1 MTMTCAKQTLK
12 MVQKIRKEMES
23 KNQIYTI
30 TENGLLDYGEVLDL
44 ITNLKTLIKVLE
56 KK

>member
-12 MVQKIRKEMES
+12 MVQKIRKEMEA
-23 KNQIYTI
+23 KNQIYI
-30 TENGLLDYGEVLDL
+30 VTENGILDYGEVLDL
-44 ITNLKTLIKVLE
+44 VTNLKTLIKVLE